1 MTATPT
7 PVGVA
12 VGSGTERQLKR
23 GIAKIETSSGKLKKG
38 TTSRGATIAAL
49 IIAVVW
55 TLPTAGLFISSFRPA
70 NDIKTTGWWTVF
82 ANPGFTLDNYVNALN
97 SGDSL
102 TLGKAFL
109 NSLVITLP
117 AALIPITIASLAAYA
132 FAWIDFKGR
141 NTMFV
146 LVFALQIV
154 PIQMALV
161 PLLRLFSDGLRIGGL
176 YILPGLGVN
185 GLDGSFAK
193 VWIAHTIFALP
204 LAIFMLHNFISEI
217 PAEVIEAARMD
228 GAGHGQVFFRIVL
241 PLSMPAIASFG
252 IFQFLWV
259 WNDLLVATVF
269 TSGQGL
275 PITKALQ
282 DLSGSYG
289 QSWELLTAGA
299 FISIIVPLIVFFALQ
314 RFFVRGLLAGATKG

>member
-7 PVGVA
+7 PIA
-12 VGSGTERQLKR
+12 VPVSSGAERQLER
-23 GIAKIETSSGKLKKG
+23 GLAKIEHSSGKLKRG

-82 ANPGFTLDNYVNALN
+82 ANPGFTFDNYVNALN

>member
-49 IIAVVW
+49 IIAVIW

-161 PLLRLFSDGLRIGGL
+161 PLLRLFSDGLRVGGL

>member
-12 VGSGTERQLKR
+12 VTPGTESQLKR
-23 GIAKIETSSGKLKKG
+23 GVARIESSSGKLKKG

-49 IIAVVW
+49 IIAVIW